1 MLFATGTDQK
11 AGNVDWE
18 NGTTSRRKAVV
29 DFFDKVNNVDMDHMA
44 KITMIKL
51 LCQSLMK
58 FVHRQVEIQASL

>member
-44 KITMIKL
+44 KIKL